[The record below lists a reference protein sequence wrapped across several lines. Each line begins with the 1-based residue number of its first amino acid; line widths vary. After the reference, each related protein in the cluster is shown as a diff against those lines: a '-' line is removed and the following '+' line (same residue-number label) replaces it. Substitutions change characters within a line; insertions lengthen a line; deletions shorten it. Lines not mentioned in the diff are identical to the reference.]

1 MIKTIKYNK
10 PIQLGTNG
18 VATITMPRGAIDWQ
32 FKRGEDNLGGNFRP
46 DAADMQM
53 FDSNNLLKF
62 TFDKAKTYE
71 LLITCDE
78 AEENPSNK
86 QYPAIKVIFN
96 VDPAPTATPAPTRT
110 PEPYYPPYI
119 PDSPTA
125 TPEPTATATPA
136 PTEAPTAEP
145 TQAPIETPAAPT
157 TAPELVKEVS
167 AGGKRLNVRSAAG
180 TGNAVIG
187 KLADG
192 SKVTVISTENGWS
205 HIRAT
210 LPNGSVIEGYV
221 SDVYLKATAAPT
233 TAPLPTATT
242 APETN
247 ARISTSG
254 SALRLRSGASTSASI
269 ITRMPN
275 GSALIVLESANGWM
289 RVRFTAANGSVFEG
303 WASAEYIALAQ

>member
-1 MIKTIKYNK
+1 M
-10 PIQLGTNG
+10 
-18 VATITMPRGAIDWQ
+18 
-32 FKRGEDNLGGNFRP
+32 
-46 DAADMQM
+46 
-53 FDSNNLLKF
+53 
-62 TFDKAKTYE
+62 
-71 LLITCDE
+71 
-78 AEENPSNK
+78 
-86 QYPAIKVIFN
+86 
-96 VDPAPTATPAPTRT
+96 
-110 PEPYYPPYI
+110 
-119 PDSPTA
+119 
-125 TPEPTATATPA
+125 
-136 PTEAPTAEP
+136 
-145 TQAPIETPAAPT
+145 
-157 TAPELVKEVS
+157 VKEVS

-233 TAPLPTATT
+233 TAPVPTATT

-275 GSALIVLESANGWM
+275 GSALTVLESANGWM